1 MDRDKKLIELR
12 EKLARLNKTLKE
24 QDEDYKR
31 KEDELAKL
39 NAIVKVSDVF
49 QRAYLKIIF
58 VHI

>member
-1 MDRDKKLIELR
+1 MDREKKLIELR

-24 QDEDYKR
+24 QDEEYKR

-39 NAIVKVSDVF
+39 TAIVKVSDVF

>member
-1 MDRDKKLIELR
+1 MDREKKLIELR

-24 QDEDYKR
+24 QDEEYKR

-39 NAIVKVSDVF
+39 TAYVKVSDVF